1 MKKAFFNFFDRH
13 LILIALAILTFRWAV
28 LEPYVIPSG
37 SMIPSLLIYDHIA
50 VNKLA
55 YGLRAPFS
63 VRWVWRTKSPQRGEV
78 VVFRPVEKKQ
88 GMKFMIKRIVGLPGD
103 KIYIDNKKQVW
114 VNGKALKREDLKIN
128 GGKFYPI
135 TEQDLGAEF
144 SDYHFYSETSAEGK
158 SFYQIILEKE
168 TDLTQEKTPAY
179 YSLGLQQN
187 FEVPKNHVFV
197 MGDNRDNSHDSRFW
211 GAVPMNH
218 IMGKAVFIWLSC
230 DETFLNLPIL
240 CHLDK
245 LRLSRM
251 FRKIQ

>member
-1 MKKAFFNFFDRH
+1 MKRAFLNFFDRH

-63 VRWVWRTKSPQRGEV
+63 VRWIWQTDSPKRGEV

-88 GMKFMIKRIVGLPGD
+88 GMKFMIKRIIGVPGD
-103 KIYIDNKKQVW
+103 KIYIDNQKQVW
-114 VNGKALKREDLKIN
+114 INGEPLKREELETH
-128 GGKFYPI
+128 GEKFYPI

-144 SDYHFYSETSAEGK
+144 SDYHFYSETPAEGQ

-168 TDLTQEKTPAY
+168 QGQGKPY
-179 YSLGLQQN
+179 YFSPLLKQN
-187 FEVPKNHVFV
+187 FKVPENHVFV

-211 GAVPMNH
+211 GAVPINH

-240 CHLDK
+240 CHPDK
-245 LRLSRM
+245 LRLSRL
-251 FRKIQ
+251 FKKIQ